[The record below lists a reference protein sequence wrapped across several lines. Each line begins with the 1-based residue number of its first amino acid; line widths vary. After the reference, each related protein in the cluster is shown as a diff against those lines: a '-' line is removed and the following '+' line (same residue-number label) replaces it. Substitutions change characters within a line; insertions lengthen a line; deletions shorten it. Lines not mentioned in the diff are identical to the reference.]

1 MRTPKPRLS
10 TKGAA
15 RNIRIWCK
23 PSWHFLNKVGS
34 LALSNI
40 NWCTAINVHCLA
52 VSEVH
57 SRKQISP
64 RITGNVENYLIL
76 WVTDGEDKN
85 VARLR
90 RAVNFVHVLDNSSV
104 LVEFLTGCVHERVIL
119 LISSGQAR
127 SIMDEIH
134 SQACLQSVYLLSRN
148 DDKPHWIK
156 QYPKIV
162 GIYKTLETVGDHL
175 LKSLPRVTSTLASVV
190 MAAKDEKSNDA
201 FMYSRLLN
209 ETMLCTDDESDLKK
223 DLIAF
228 CRLQYA
234 DNQDEIDAINDFEK
248 NSSNEKMIEWYLR
261 DCFLSKVLSR
271 ALRTQEIDLIFK
283 MRHAMQC
290 LDKQIKKAAVKET
303 INVYA
308 ILELTTENAQTFQ
321 NNIGGLLLF
330 GAFLSATLERPS
342 TGDFKNTNERALV
355 TFSIRLGSDCGA
367 LVKNL
372 RPADCKTDVLINVDT
387 IFRVLSVDK
396 HAEGLWNVSLESVK
410 QSDGHF
416 RALTD
421 EQREAMKAPVV
432 ILQLTKLLIA
442 TDHYPEG
449 DYITELVFIDGSFF
463 GDNTLLASLAA
474 SHHLLGNVDD
484 ERGDS
489 EAARNQFFKSLRA
502 FKKFLPETHPLLSS
516 SYNNIGSMYYKDDK
530 YAEAIEFHE
539 KALDCQLKSPS
550 PDTDAVSI
558 YSANIGAVYFE
569 KKDYGNAV
577 KHLQRAV
584 KIIEK
589 TAAGSKVD
597 TLVNVYQKIASCFWR
612 TDKPKEALEYYL
624 KTLKLQLNAVPQ
636 DIHSISVTYFNL
648 STAYAS
654 IGDLNMAVESAE
666 KSIEQLLKIRSDD
679 HDEVKENRAQ
689 LESVRQK
696 QWLQQVLNDQHWINT
711 SSNSTDFFSFFLS
724 FFLVPV
730 SYSF

>member
-1 MRTPKPRLS
+1 MYCQTL
-10 TKGAA
+10 
-15 RNIRIWCK
+15 
-23 PSWHFLNKVGS
+23 
-34 LALSNI
+34 
-40 NWCTAINVHCLA
+40 TATDVRCLA
-52 VSEVH
+52 ASEVH
-57 SRKQISP
+57 SRKQITP
-64 RITGNVENYLIL
+64 RSTGNVENYLIL

-90 RAVNFVHVLDNSSV
+90 RAVNFVHVLDDTSV
-104 LVEFLTGCVHERVIL
+104 LAEFLTGCVHERVIL
-119 LISSGQAR
+119 LISPGQAR
-127 SIMDEIH
+127 SVMDDIH
-134 SQACLQSVYLLSRN
+134 PQACLQSVYLLSRN
-148 DDKPHWIK
+148 EDKPDWIK
-156 QYPKIV
+156 GYSKIV
-162 GIYKTLETVGDHL
+162 GIYRTRETVGDHL

-190 MAAKDEKSNDA
+190 MAAEGEQSNDA
-201 FMYSRLLN
+201 FTYSRLLN

-234 DNQDEIDAINDFEK
+234 GNQDEIDAIDDFEK

-308 ILELTTENAQTFQ
+308 TLDLTAENAQTFQ

-342 TGDFKNTNERALV
+342 ASDFKSTSEGARV
-355 TFSIRLGSDCGA
+355 IFSIRLGPSCGA
-367 LVKNL
+367 FVRTL
-372 RPADCKTDVLINVDT
+372 RPVNCETDVLINVDT
-387 IFRVLSVDK
+387 VFRVLSVDED
-396 HAEGLWNVSLESVK
+396 ADGLWNVSLESVK
-410 QSDGHF
+410 HSDDHF
-416 RALTD
+416 CALTD
-421 EQREAMKAPVV
+421 ERREAMKAPVV

-449 DYITELVFIDGSFF
+449 DYITELVFTDGSFF

-474 SHHLLGNVDD
+474 AHHLLGNVDD
-484 ERGDS
+484 ERGNS
-489 EAARNQFFKSLRA
+489 EGARNQFFKSLRA

-516 SYNNIGSMYYKDDK
+516 SYNNIGSMFYKDDK
-530 YAEAIEFHE
+530 YEEAIEFHQ

-558 YSANIGAVYFE
+558 YSANIGAVYYE
-569 KKDYGNAV
+569 QKDYDNAV

-589 TAAGSKVD
+589 TAAGTKAD
-597 TLVNVYQKIASCFWR
+597 TLINVYQKIASCFWR
-612 TDKPKEALEYYL
+612 TDKAKEALGYYV
-624 KTLKLQLNAVPQ
+624 KTLKLQLSAVPQ
-636 DIHSISVTYFNL
+636 DTHSISVTYFNL

-654 IGDLNMAVESAE
+654 IGDLDMAAESAE
-666 KSIEQLLKIRSDD
+666 KSIEQLLKTRPED

-696 QWLQQVLNDQHWINT
+696 QWLQKVLD
-711 SSNSTDFFSFFLS
+711 D
-724 FFLVPV
+724 
-730 SYSF
+730 